1 MLTESEKVF
10 IKYMNE
16 IKSMN
21 SYNEFLKW
29 LSDNKQKGSKQN
41 VDQCAI

>member
-29 LSDNKQKGSKQN
+29 QLDNINNGDKQN
-41 VDQCAI
+41 VRE